1 MVYHFGQYKTF
12 YHIIQEIYI
21 MNPTELTQKLIV
33 LNIRPDEIPDKKMA
47 ADICL
52 LFQIIEE
59 LSMDNEKL
67 RAENRMLSD
76 EINKLKREQ
85 SKPDI
90 SVPEKKRGN
99 DTSSEDER
107 KKRKTPEEKKSKSK
121 KDKIKIDR
129 TEVCRV
135 NKSIL
140 PEDAEF
146 KGYQNVVV
154 QEISIRT
161 DNVEYKKE
169 VYYSSSLNKTYI
181 ADLPK
186 EIEGEFGPEVKS
198 LIIILKN
205 SANMSEPKI
214 KEFFDNFGIYISQST
229 ISRVLTKN
237 IEPFHKEKEDIFQA
251 GLCSGVYQQ
260 IDGTG
265 AKVSGQNYHTQILC
279 NPFYTAYFTLPHKNR
294 LSILNILYNGNSIS
308 YYFNEEAFALLEIF
322 RLSKK
327 VIVQLRET
335 ASGKILDEE
344 QMQELL
350 ENIFPDPEKGKN
362 QRTRI
367 MEAGAVAFYHHQEEF
382 PTVDI
387 LLSDDAPEYKLI
399 TSEQGLCRIHEGR
412 HYKKLIPA
420 VPFYEE
426 KLEEFRDQYWDYYRK
441 LLDYKENPSDERAE
455 ELSAEFD
462 ELFSVRTDYPALD
475 DRIAKTEAKKSEL
488 LLVLKYPELPL
499 HNNEAELGAR
509 VIARKR
515 DVSLH
520 TITEEG
526 TKANDTFLTIVETA
540 KKLGVSAYE
549 YIRDRVAKRF
559 EMPSLADMIRRIS
572 GEEKTPVSEYDD
584 TS

>member
-1 MVYHFGQYKTF
+1 
-12 YHIIQEIYI
+12 
-21 MNPTELTQKLIV
+21 MNSKAVSQKLVV
-33 LNIRPDEIPDKKMA
+33 LNIRPEEIQDEKLA
-47 ADICL
+47 SDICI

-59 LSMDNEKL
+59 LSSENEKL
-67 RAENRMLSD
+67 KAENQKLQE
-76 EINKLKREQ
+76 EIRILKGEKEG
-85 SKPDI
+85 KPK
-90 SVPEKKRGN
+90 PGKRPGN
-99 DTSSEDER
+99 NTSSEDER
-107 KKRKTPEEKKSKSK
+107 KKPKLPEEKKSKAK

-129 TEVCRV
+129 IEICKVD
-135 NKSIL
+135 KSIL
-140 PEDAEF
+140 PKDAEF

-154 QEISIRT
+154 QEILIKT

-186 EIEGEFGPEVKS
+186 GIEGEFGPELKS
-198 LIIILKN
+198 LIILMKN
-205 SANMSEPKI
+205 AANVSEPKI
-214 KEFFDNFGIYISQST
+214 GEFLKNFGTYISLST

-237 IEPFHKEKEDIFQA
+237 IELFHEEKEDIFQA
-251 GLCSGVYQQ
+251 GLCSGVFQQ

-265 AKVSGQNYHTQILC
+265 AKVNGQNYHTQIIC
-279 NPFYTAYFTLPHKNR
+279 NPFYTAYFTLPDKKR
-294 LSILNILYNGNSIS
+294 LSILDILFNGNPRS

-322 RLSKK
+322 RISKK
-327 VIVQLRET
+327 VIARLREA
-335 ASGKILDEE
+335 ASDKILDEE
-344 QMQELL
+344 QMRKLL

-367 MEAGAVAFYHHQEEF
+367 MEAGAIAFYHYQAEF

-387 LLSDDAPEYKLI
+387 LLSDDAAEYKHI
-399 TSEQGLCRIHEGR
+399 TLEQGLCWIHEGR
-412 HYKKLIPA
+412 HYKRLNPV
-420 VPFYEE
+420 VPFYKE
-426 KLEEFRDQYWDYYRK
+426 KLEEFRGQYWDYYRK
-441 LLDYKENPSDERAE
+441 LLDYKENPSEEKAE

-462 ELFSVRTDYPALD
+462 KLFSTETGYPELD
-475 DRIAKTEAKKSEL
+475 DRIAKTRVKKPGL

-509 VIARKR
+509 VTVRKR

-549 YIRDRVAKRF
+549 YIRDRVSKQF
-559 EMPSLADMIRRIS
+559 KMPSLADMIKRIS
-572 GEEKTPVSEYDD
+572 GKAETPVLEYDD